1 MSKINILSDITLWYM
16 YVPRSVQLYALYK
29 LTILANILNNK
40 LITII
45 TMKIMSCSY
54 FAPCTIE
61 FTINDFSN

>member
-45 TMKIMSCSY
+45 NMKIMSCSY
-54 FAPCTIE
+54 FALCTIE

>member
-54 FAPCTIE
+54 FALYTIE